1 MVPNTATAV
10 AEAAGTGTAGAT
22 GTARTHVTEHAVV
35 VDAPADTVYGLV
47 ADVSAWPQVF
57 GPTIHVEVLEE
68 HADEQLLRIW
78 ATAND
83 QVRSWTSHRIL
94 DSRARTVSF
103 RQVASA
109 HPVASMG
116 GKWLVEPN
124 DDGGS
129 RVVLLHDY
137 TAVDD
142 DPAAVELIERA
153 VDRNSRAELTAL
165 RNAAERS
172 GGAREDG
179 GRTGAEDGGLRF
191 TFSDSVD
198 ITGSAED
205 VFAFLDRADLWPE
218 RLPHVARI
226 GLEESPSD
234 GGGSTVQRMDMDT
247 RSPDG
252 SLHNTMSVR
261 VCFPDRSVIVYK
273 QLRVPVVMSGHTG
286 RWEIEPHGKGV
297 RATSWHTVTLDPE
310 GVRQLLGP
318 DATLAE
324 ARTKV
329 RQALGANS
337 TTTLR
342 HAKRFAEDLHDRP

>member
-10 AEAAGTGTAGAT
+10 AEAAGT

-153 VDRNSRAELTAL
+153 VDRNSRAELAAL
-165 RNAAERS
+165 RNAAEQS
-172 GGAREDG
+172 GGAR
-179 GRTGAEDGGLRF
+179 EDGGLRF

-198 ITGSAED
+198 IGGAAED

-226 GLEESPSD
+226 GLEESLSD

-318 DATLAE
+318 EATLAE
-324 ARTKV
+324 ARAKV

-337 TTTLR
+337 TTTLQ

>member
-1 MVPNTATAV
+1 MRAARPKGRPAVVPNSATAV
-10 AEAAGTGTAGAT
+10 AGPAAG
-22 GTARTHVTEHAVV
+22 THVTEHTVV

-47 ADVSAWPQVF
+47 ADVSAWPQIF

-68 HADEQLLRIW
+68 EADEQLLRIW

-94 DSRARTVSF
+94 NSRTRSVSF
-103 RQVASA
+103 RQVVPAAPVSA
-109 HPVASMG
+109 MG
-116 GKWLVEPN
+116 GQWRIEPN

-137 TAVDD
+137 SAVDD
-142 DPAAVELIERA
+142 DPEAVALIERA
-153 VDRNSRAELTAL
+153 VDRNSRAELAAL
-165 RNAAERS
+165 KNAAEQDA
-172 GGAREDG
+172 GEDAAEGADAGDDR
-179 GRTGAEDGGLRF
+179 LRF
-191 TFSDSVD
+191 TFCDSVD
-198 ITGSAED
+198 IGGSAED

-261 VCFPDRSVIVYK
+261 VCFPDRNLIVYK
-273 QLRVPVVMSGHTG
+273 QLRVPVAMSGHTG
-286 RWEIEPHGKGV
+286 RWVIEPHGKGV

-318 DATLAE
+318 RATLAE
-324 ARTKV
+324 ARAKV
-329 RQALGANS
+329 RRALGANS
-337 TTTLR
+337 STTLQ
-342 HAKRFAEDLHDRP
+342 HAKQFAENLHDRP

>member
-1 MVPNTATAV
+1 MPNSATAV
-10 AEAAGTGTAGAT
+10 AGTAEAP
-22 GTARTHVTEHAVV
+22 RTRVTEHTVV
-35 VDAPADTVYGLV
+35 VGAPADTVYGLV

-57 GPTIHVEVLEE
+57 GPTVHVEVLKEE
-68 HADEQLLRIW
+68 SDEQLLRIW
-78 ATAND
+78 ATAGD

-94 DSRARTVSF
+94 NARTRTVSF
-103 RQVASA
+103 RQVVSA

-116 GKWLVEPN
+116 GEWRIESD

-142 DPAAVELIERA
+142 DPEAVALIEQA
-153 VDRNSRAELTAL
+153 IDRNSRAELAAL
-165 RNAAERS
+165 RNSAEA
-172 GGAREDG
+172 GPGED
-179 GRTGAEDGGLRF
+179 EIRF

-198 ITGSAED
+198 IDGSAED
-205 VFAFLDRADLWPE
+205 VFAFLDRADLWPA

-226 GLEESPSD
+226 DLAEAPSD

-261 VCFPDRSVIVYK
+261 VCFPDRHTIVYK

-286 RWEIEPHGKGV
+286 RWVIEPHGKGV

-310 GVRQLLGP
+310 GVRRLLGP
-318 DATLAE
+318 RATLAE
-324 ARTKV
+324 ARAKV

-342 HAKRFAEDLHDRP
+342 HAKQFAENLHARP

>member
-1 MVPNTATAV
+1 VVPNPATAV
-10 AEAAGTGTAGAT
+10 AEAAGTEAAGTTGA
-22 GTARTHVTEHAVV
+22 ARAHVTEHTVV

-94 DSRARTVSF
+94 DSRTRTVSF
-103 RQVASA
+103 RQVVSA
-109 HPVASMG
+109 PPVASMG

-165 RNAAERS
+165 KNAAEQS
-172 GGAREDG
+172 GGED
-179 GRTGAEDGGLRF
+179 GAEDGGLRF

-198 ITGSAED
+198 IHGSAED

-261 VCFPDRSVIVYK
+261 VCFPDRAVIVYK

-318 DATLAE
+318 EATLAE
-324 ARTKV
+324 ARAKV

-342 HAKRFAEDLHDRP
+342 HAKRFAENLHDRP

>member
-1 MVPNTATAV
+1 MVPNPATAV
-10 AEAAGTGTAGAT
+10 AETA
-22 GTARTHVTEHAVV
+22 GTARTHVTEHTVV

-103 RQVASA
+103 RQVVSA
-109 HPVASMG
+109 PPVASMG

-165 RNAAERS
+165 KNAAEQS
-172 GGAREDG
+172 GGED
-179 GRTGAEDGGLRF
+179 GAEDGGLRF
-191 TFSDSVD
+191 TFCDSVD
-198 ITGSAED
+198 VNGSAED

-261 VCFPDRSVIVYK
+261 VCFPDRAVIVYK

-318 DATLAE
+318 EATLAE
-324 ARTKV
+324 ARAKV

-342 HAKRFAEDLHDRP
+342 HAKRFAENLHDRP